1 MLIGSGTCMDRF
13 PGENEQDVIRLLQP
27 EVDAFAAG
35 LGVKMRNLP
44 TSMYATFCE
53 MPTQVDQIMTIH
65 PNCCKGLDT
74 KLRVLRK
81 SLEDYDWVMSFPVSF
96 SKQLVSHDFQWIK
109 PRC

>member
-1 MLIGSGTCMDRF
+1 MDRF
-13 PGENEQDVIRLLQP
+13 PGENEQGVIRLIRP

-35 LGVKMRNLP
+35 LGLKMRYLP
-44 TSMYATFCE
+44 TSTYATFCE
-53 MPTQVDQIMTIH
+53 MPIQVDQIVTMH
-65 PNCCKGLDT
+65 PNCCLGLDT

-96 SKQLVSHDFQWIK
+96 SKQLERNDFQWMK